1 MLNEDF
7 QLKTMANKIAKAKWG
22 VEFNGNIKL
31 SEKLLPLRQYGRF
44 VPESNTIYIASQ
56 LYLNEQRTEF
66 ANKVILHELCHWY
79 SFQNGLEYHDG
90 VTPFESF
97 LQEYG
102 AITNG
107 NYAYTDEKVAFHDKI
122 EVMECEKCKQ
132 AQFDKVPNTR
142 NILIKSHCCDAKLVG
157 RGREVHTYNYY
168 EYK

>member
-7 QLKTMANKIAKAKWG
+7 QLKTMASKIAKSKWG

-44 VPESNTIYIASQ
+44 IPESNTIYIASQ
-56 LYLNEQRTEF
+56 LYLNEKRTEF
-66 ANKVILHELCHWY
+66 AHKVILHELCHWY

-90 VTPFESF
+90 VTPFES
-97 LQEYG
+97 LLSECG

-107 NYAYTDEKVAFHDKI
+107 NYPYTDKKVAFHDKI
-122 EVMECEKCKQ
+122 EIMECEECGQ
-132 AQFDKVPNTR
+132 AQFDRVPNTR
-142 NILIKSHCCDAKLVG
+142 DILIKSHCCNAKLVG
-157 RGREVHTYNYY
+157 RGREMHTYNYY